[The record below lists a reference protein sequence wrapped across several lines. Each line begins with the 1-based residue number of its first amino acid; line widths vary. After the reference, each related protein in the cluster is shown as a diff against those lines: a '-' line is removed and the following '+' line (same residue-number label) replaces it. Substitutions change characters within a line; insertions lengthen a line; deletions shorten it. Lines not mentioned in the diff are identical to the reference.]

1 MLFYHENLTHLDGR
15 YVLDKALVASAHSV
29 LDKPILR
36 EFWNNFS
43 FGTSALSLMP
53 TDEPI
58 FSIGGLAPLSY
69 GKDAYSIRVTPDGV
83 AIAAATPENL
93 LYGFLTLLDR
103 MVMADDGTTYIECF
117 TLRESPRIQT
127 RMVHFCIFPD
137 TELWELRR
145 FLRLCG
151 ALKYTHVILEFWG
164 MLRYDVL
171 PELSWKHAFTKEML
185 RPILAEAR
193 DLGLELIPMFNHW
206 GHASQ
211 SRVMHGKHTVLDQ
224 NPRLQYLFD
233 QSGWCWNIQNPTVR
247 RLHAAVRR
255 ELCELCGNG
264 SYFHIGCDEAY
275 GFDYS
280 DKEIDAICDYI
291 NEVQAALAS
300 NGRKTIL
307 WADMLLS
314 PDDVQNK
321 NNRYSLSAPDK
332 ASTQKMLSRLN
343 RAIIA
348 ADWQYDVSEAPVETA
363 LVLKEAGF
371 SVLLCPWDRDRASS
385 DACLDTVKSNS
396 LCGIL
401 HTTWHTLSARTE
413 FVAKVAAESQ
423 SDRLEPYDCFYRTQ
437 TASLLR
443 KAAPVDGDY
452 EKAGW
457 AKKEVGTITL

>member
-43 FGTSALSLMP
+43 FGTSMLSLMP

-58 FSIGGLAPLSY
+58 FSIGGVAPLSY

-103 MVMADDGTTYIECF
+103 VVMADDGTTYIECF

-151 ALKYTHVILEFWG
+151 ALKYTHAVLEFWG
-164 MLRYDVL
+164 MLKYDAL
-171 PELSWKHAFTKEML
+171 SELSWEHGFDKEQI
-185 RPILAEAR
+185 RPLIAEAR
-193 DLGLELIPMFNHW
+193 ALGLEIVPMFNHW

-211 SRVMHGKHTVLDQ
+211 ARVMHGKHVVLDQ
-224 NPRLQYLFD
+224 APTLQYLFGED
-233 QSGWCWNIQNPTVR
+233 GWRWNIKNAAVR
-247 RLHAAVRR
+247 RLHAAIRR
-255 ELCELCGNG
+255 ELCDLCGAG

-275 GFDYS
+275 GFGYT
-280 DKEIDAICDYI
+280 DAEVEEVADYI
-291 NEVQAALAS
+291 HEVNDDLRAL
-300 NGRKTIL
+300 GRKTIM
-307 WADMLLS
+307 WADMLLCREH
-314 PDDVQNK
+314 VTNAK
-321 NNRYSLSAPDK
+321 NRYSLSAPDRES
-332 ASTQKMLSRLN
+332 AEKMLSRIDRSILL
-343 RAIIA
+343 
-348 ADWQYDVSEAPVETA
+348 ADWQYECAETPVETA
-363 LVLKEAGF
+363 LILKQAGF
-371 SVLLCPWDRDRASS
+371 EVLLCPWDRGYASI
-385 DACLDTVKSNS
+385 DACLETVKQHGLS
-396 LCGIL
+396 GVL
-401 HTTWHTLSARTE
+401 HTTWHTLSANTDAVTKSAVESWGDTTE
-413 FVAKVAAESQ
+413 AY
-423 SDRLEPYDCFYRTQ
+423 PCFYRTQ
-437 TASLLR
+437 TAALLR

-457 AKKEVGTITL
+457 AKEEVGTITL